1 MVPVRDPFPVVAVT
15 VTDSVALPAP
25 PLDDSEIHVALPLAV
40 QGQDPSDAVSVAE
53 NVAPAAATVMLDGDS
68 VNVHAGAITA
78 AACVMAMALP
88 ATVIAAVR
96 SAVASLALTLSVTV
110 PEPVPVA
117 LDAVAQA

>member
-25 PLDDSEIHVALPLAV
+25 PLGRQRNPRGIAARASRRSDL
-40 QGQDPSDAVSVAE
+40 SDAVSVAE

-78 AACVMAMALP
+78 AASVMATALP
-88 ATVIAAVR
+88 ATVTRWRCAVPMFR
-96 SAVASLALTLSVTV
+96 SLRR
-110 PEPVPVA
+110 
-117 LDAVAQA
+117 

>member
-1 MVPVRDPFPVVAVT
+1 MAVT
-15 VTDSVALPAP
+15 LTDSVALPAP

-68 VNVHAGAITA
+68 ANVHAGAITA
-78 AACVMAMALP
+78 AACVAMALP
-88 ATVIAAVR
+88 AVIAAVR
-96 SAVASLALTLSVTV
+96 SAVASLALTRSVTV